1 MKRERRR
8 EKERGKQRRME
19 KRGKTHPLYCISDFV
34 IRVSSAAIPD
44 RYSLSFNDRVYICM
58 YTYICK
64 RVAWKSVIYGA
75 NVHPRK
81 VLSRTYSREKRQT
94 AKCTA
99 GLLNFREMR
108 LLRADTAFYLFFFY
122 RWNEFLESSNSE
134 RSFRIHIR
142 RGKKGFTERSWLK
155 LTRKE
160 ICFNILLNDCN
171 LFFWEMKRVY
181 KKYREFL
188 FLFFFK

>member
-34 IRVSSAAIPD
+34 TRVSSAAIPD

-75 NVHPRK
+75 NVHPRN
-81 VLSRTYSREKRQT
+81 VLSRTYPREKRQT

-99 GLLNFREMR
+99 GLLNFRGMR

-142 RGKKGFTERSWLK
+142 RGYKRDSRKGTGWNWLERKFVLISCWMIV
-155 LTRKE
+155 
-160 ICFNILLNDCN
+160 ICF
-171 LFFWEMKRVY
+171 
-181 KKYREFL
+181 FL
-188 FLFFFK
+188 RNEKGVQEISRIFVSFFF

>member
-1 MKRERRR
+1 
-8 EKERGKQRRME
+8 ME

-108 LLRADTAFYLFFFY
+108 LLRADTAFYLFFFLPLK
-122 RWNEFLESSNSE
+122 RIFREFKLWEIFSNTYKI
-134 RSFRIHIR
+134 FR
-142 RGKKGFTERSWLK
+142 RGYKRDSRKGVGWNWLERKFVLISCWMIV
-155 LTRKE
+155 
-160 ICFNILLNDCN
+160 ICF
-171 LFFWEMKRVY
+171 
-181 KKYREFL
+181 FL
-188 FLFFFK
+188 RNEKGVQEISRIFVSFFF

>member
-1 MKRERRR
+1 
-8 EKERGKQRRME
+8 ME

-75 NVHPRK
+75 NVHPRN
-81 VLSRTYSREKRQT
+81 VLSRTYPREKRQT
-94 AKCTA
+94 AKCSRVVEFSGDAFVTRRYCV
-99 GLLNFREMR
+99 LFIFFLPLKRIFREFK
-108 LLRADTAFYLFFFY
+108 LWEIFSDTYKIF
-122 RWNEFLESSNSE
+122 
-134 RSFRIHIR
+134 R
-142 RGKKGFTERSWLK
+142 RGYKKDSRKGVGWNWLERKFVLISCWMIV
-155 LTRKE
+155 
-160 ICFNILLNDCN
+160 ICF
-171 LFFWEMKRVY
+171 FFWEMKRVY

-188 FLFFFK
+188 FLFFFLNKERDEF

>member
-1 MKRERRR
+1 
-8 EKERGKQRRME
+8 ME

-34 IRVSSAAIPD
+34 TRVSSAAIPD

-75 NVHPRK
+75 NVHPRN
-81 VLSRTYSREKRQT
+81 VLSRTYPREKRQT

-99 GLLNFREMR
+99 GLLNFRGMR
-108 LLRADTAFYLFFFY
+108 LLRADTAFYLFFFFY
-122 RWNEFLESSNSE
+122 CWNEFLESSNSE

-142 RGKKGFTERSWLK
+142 RRKKGFTERSWLWNWFK
-155 LTRKE
+155 RKFVLISCWMIV
-160 ICFNILLNDCN
+160 ICFFEKWKGCTRNIENFC
-171 LFFWEMKRVY
+171 FF
-181 KKYREFL
+181 
-188 FLFFFK
+188 FFFK